1 MQCPKNT
8 SSAPSPLSVC
18 AVPDEH
24 ANNSEAG
31 ISHAQPSCQET
42 SAYGDNN
49 AGHFVTV
56 TDLDAGSTDTRHVPD
71 TRHLPDA
78 RHVPETPRNPRLT
91 QQILC
96 GHNQSAS
103 WSRDDRIVQWL
114 SECDKETTS
123 QSLPT
128 HLPDI
133 QYTFK
138 YLKSAT

>member
-1 MQCPKNT
+1 M
-8 SSAPSPLSVC
+8 
-18 AVPDEH
+18 
-24 ANNSEAG
+24 
-31 ISHAQPSCQET
+31 QPSCQET
-42 SAYGDNN
+42 SATGDN

-71 TRHLPDA
+71 TRYVPD
-78 RHVPETPRNPRLT
+78 TPRNPRLT
-91 QQILC
+91 EQILS
-96 GHNQSAS
+96 GHNQSSS

-114 SECDKETTS
+114 AECDQETTS